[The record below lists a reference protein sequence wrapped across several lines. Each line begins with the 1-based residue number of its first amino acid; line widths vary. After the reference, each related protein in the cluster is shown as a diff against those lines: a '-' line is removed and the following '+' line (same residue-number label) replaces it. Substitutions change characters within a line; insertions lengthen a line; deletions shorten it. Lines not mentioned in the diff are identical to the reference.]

1 MQITKTLALAGAV
14 VAFSG
19 CQSIDVIRSF
29 GREIP
34 TLHGTN
40 FTAASTKRCPQGNCQ
55 LTITV
60 LDCAAGRFQIDGEVL
75 DLGGRRGMRTVV
87 WLIQDSGYEF
97 AADALDPKGSGEFFG
112 RPTVSGAVL
121 VARVKVEDPRFSHEY
136 GLNIVKTDGAACRKF
151 DPWFIE

>member
-19 CQSIDVIRSF
+19 CQSIDVTRSI

-34 TLHGTN
+34 TLHGTQ
-40 FTAASTKRCPQGNCQ
+40 FTAVATKRCPQGNCE
-55 LTITV
+55 LKVTV

-75 DLGGRRGMRTVV
+75 DLGGQRGMRTVV

-97 AADALDPKGSGEFFG
+97 AADALDPKGSGAFFG

-136 GLNIVKTDGAACRKF
+136 GLNIVKIGGGACRQF